1 MQPVGYGQKQ
11 GDAAQNV
18 PAEPVLKASAALFDV
33 VDSATQFFGVLPG
46 RA

>member
-11 GDAAQNV
+11 VETTGNV
-18 PAEPVLKASAALFDV
+18 TAEPSLKASTALFDV